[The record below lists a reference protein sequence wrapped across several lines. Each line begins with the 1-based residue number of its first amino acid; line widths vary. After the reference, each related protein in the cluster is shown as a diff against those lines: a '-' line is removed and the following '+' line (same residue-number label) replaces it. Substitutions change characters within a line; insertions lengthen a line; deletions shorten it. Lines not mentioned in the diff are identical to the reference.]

1 MTSRKMADKECAK
14 IGPSTETIVNW
25 QERSEATNS
34 ELWTLA
40 VSTRV
45 LNEEEMVNFHEFL
58 NFV

>member
-45 LNEEEMVNFHEFL
+45 LNEEAGKL
-58 NFV
+58 S